1 MTPIYL
7 DYAATTPVDPLV
19 LEAMLPFLQ
28 DQFGNAA
35 SNTHGFGFAAKYAV
49 DHAREQVATLL
60 DADPRCITFT
70 SGATESI
77 NLALQGVAMANR
89 HKGNHI
95 ITCQTEHKATLDVCA
110 FLEKQGFRVTRL
122 PVDAKGQI
130 DHAELEA
137 ALCADTILVSMM
149 VVNNETGVIHDIAR
163 IADIVHEQGAL
174 LHVDAVQAIGKLPV
188 SVKTLS
194 VDLLSVTAHKIYG
207 PKGVGAL
214 FVRRGR
220 PKVTL
225 QPLVYGGGHEHGLRS
240 GTLATH
246 QIVGL
251 GKAFELAGQRV
262 AQDAEH
268 LTQCKHTFWQGI
280 RDLPGVK
287 INGDIHQGAAHMLNV
302 CFEGIDGEALIM
314 ALRELAVSAGSACTS
329 ATIAPSHVLRAMGL
343 SDQQA
348 HSSLR
353 FSFGRMTTMA
363 EIESAIAR
371 IREHVTRLNV
381 LGHIDF

>member
-1 MTPIYL
+1 MIPIYL
-7 DYAATTPVDPLV
+7 DYAATTPVDPQV

-35 SNTHGFGFAAKYAV
+35 SNTHGYGFTAKHAV
-49 DHAREQVATLL
+49 DQAREQVATLL
-60 DADPRCITFT
+60 DTDSRCITFT

-110 FLEKQGFRVTRL
+110 FLEKQGFRVTTL
-122 PVDAKGQI
+122 LVDAKGQI
-130 DHAELEA
+130 NHAELSA
-137 ALCADTILVSMM
+137 ALCDETILVSMM
-149 VVNNETGVIHDIAR
+149 MVNNETGVIHDISR
-163 IADIVHEQGAL
+163 IAEIVHEQGAL

-188 SVKTLS
+188 SVNALS

-214 FVRRGR
+214 FVRCGR
-220 PKVTL
+220 PKVTV

-246 QIVGL
+246 QLVGL
-251 GKAFELAGQRV
+251 GKAFELAGQ
-262 AQDAEH
+262 QLEHDAKH
-268 LTQCKHTFWQGI
+268 LAQCKQTLWQSI
-280 RDLPGVK
+280 QNLPGVTV
-287 INGDIHQGAAHMLNV
+287 NGDIQHDAPHVLNV
-302 CFEGIDGEALIM
+302 CFAGIDGEALVM

-329 ATIAPSHVLRAMGL
+329 ATIEPSHVLRAMGL

-353 FSFGRMTTMA
+353 FSFGRMTTLA
-363 EIESAIAR
+363 EIESAIAL

-381 LGHIDF
+381 LGDTDF

>member
-35 SNTHGFGFAAKYAV
+35 SNTHGFGFAAKHAV
-49 DHAREQVATLL
+49 DQAREQVATLL

-130 DHAELEA
+130 DHAELNA
-137 ALCADTILVSMM
+137 ALCDDTILVSMM
-149 VVNNETGVIHDIAR
+149 MVNNETGVIHDIAR
-163 IADIVHEQGAL
+163 IADIVHDQGAL

-225 QPLVYGGGHEHGLRS
+225 QSLVYGGGHEHGLRS

-268 LTQCKHTFWQGI
+268 LTQCKQTLWQGI

-287 INGDIHQGAAHMLNV
+287 VNGDIHQDALHVLNV

-353 FSFGRMTTMA
+353 FSFGRMTTMV
-363 EIESAIAR
+363 EMESAIAL

-381 LGHIDF
+381 LGDTDF

>member
-7 DYAATTPVDPLV
+7 DYAATTPVDPHV

-35 SNTHGFGFAAKYAV
+35 SNTHGYGFAAKQAV
-49 DHAREQVATLL
+49 DQAREQVAMLL
-60 DADPRCITFT
+60 DAAPRCITFT

-110 FLEKQGFRVTRL
+110 FLEKQGFCVTTL

-130 DHAELEA
+130 DHAELRA
-137 ALCADTILVSMM
+137 ALCDETILVSIMM
-149 VVNNETGVIHDIAR
+149 VNNETGVIHDIAR
-163 IADIVHEQGAL
+163 IAEVVHEQGAL

-188 SVKTLS
+188 SVNTLS
-194 VDLLSVTAHKIYG
+194 VDLLSVTAHKMYG

-220 PKVTL
+220 PKVTV
-225 QPLVYGGGHEHGLRS
+225 QPLIYGGGHEHGLRS

-246 QIVGL
+246 QLVGL
-251 GKAFELAGQRV
+251 GKAFELAGQ
-262 AQDAEH
+262 QLEHDAKH
-268 LTQCKHTFWQGI
+268 LAQCKQTLWQGI
-280 RDLPGVK
+280 HDLPGVK
-287 INGDIHQGAAHMLNV
+287 VNGDIHQDAPHVLNV

-329 ATIAPSHVLRAMGL
+329 ATIEPSHVLRAMGL

-353 FSFGRMTTMA
+353 FSFGRMTALA
-363 EIESAIAR
+363 EIESAIAL

-381 LGHIDF
+381 LGDTDF

>member
-19 LEAMLPFLQ
+19 LEAMLPFLK

-35 SNTHGFGFAAKYAV
+35 SNTHGFGFVAKHAV
-49 DHAREQVATLL
+49 DQARQQVATLL

-122 PVDAKGQI
+122 PVDAKGQV
-130 DHAELEA
+130 DHAELAA
-137 ALCADTILVSMM
+137 ALCADTLLVSMM
-149 VVNNETGVIHDIAR
+149 MVNNATGVIHDIAR

-262 AQDAEH
+262 AQDAEY
-268 LTQCKHTFWQGI
+268 LAQCKQALWQGI
-280 RDLPGVK
+280 HDLPGVK
-287 INGDIHQGAAHMLNV
+287 INGDIHQDAPHVLNV

-363 EIESAIAR
+363 EMESAIAL

-381 LGHIDF
+381 LGDTDF

>member
-7 DYAATTPVDPLV
+7 DYASTTPVDPLV
-19 LEAMLPFLQ
+19 LEAMVPFLQ

-35 SNTHGFGFAAKYAV
+35 SNTHGFGFAAKQAV
-49 DHAREQVATLL
+49 DHVREQVATLL
-60 DADPRCITFT
+60 DSDPRCITFT

-95 ITCQTEHKATLDVCA
+95 ITCQTEHKATLDGCV

-122 PVDAKGQI
+122 PVDVKGQI
-130 DHAELEA
+130 NHAELEA
-137 ALCADTILVSMM
+137 ALCVDTILVSMM
-149 VVNNETGVIHDIAR
+149 MVNNETGVIHDIAR
-163 IADIVHEQGAL
+163 IADIVHQQGVL

-251 GKAFELAGQRV
+251 GKAFELADQRV

-268 LTQCKHTFWQGI
+268 LTQCKQTLWQGI

-287 INGDIHQGAAHMLNV
+287 VNGDLNQDAPHVLNV
-302 CFEGIDGEALIM
+302 FFEGIDGEALIM
-314 ALRELAVSAGSACTS
+314 ALRDLAVSSGSACTS
-329 ATIAPSHVLRAMGL
+329 ATIEPSHVLRAMGL
-343 SDQQA
+343 LDQQA

-353 FSFGRMTTMA
+353 FSFGRMTTWA
-363 EIESAIAR
+363 EIESAIAL

-381 LGHIDF
+381 LGDTDF